1 MESILD
7 DFLVEVARIEDYE
20 CRRCANTRDMQPLT
34 DEAIS
39 KSIESLYHLIKL
51 DSYVSYTYTMDGQQ
65 HLEYIGND
73 DDDSAMQ
80 RVSLMTDKQ
89 STRIIYMKLYVDR
102 RPAYYKLTFSS
113 GAVKTT

>member
-7 DFLVEVARIEDYE
+7 DYLVELASIEDYE
-20 CRRCANTRDMQPLT
+20 CRQSANTRDMKPLT

-73 DDDSAMQ
+73 DDDAMQ

-89 STRIIYMKLYVDR
+89 STRIIYMKLHVHR

-113 GAVKTT
+113 DAVKTA